1 MFKVKNNM
9 CPEGFLNLFS
19 KNTNP
24 RSSAHFHRPNVNKVY
39 KGEHS
44 LRYFGPIVWDNM
56 IPEKIKSI
64 STLTEFKREIID
76 WVPENCKCR
85 LCRDYIPNLGLVIQ
99 FE

>member
-1 MFKVKNNM
+1 M

-64 STLTEFKREIID
+64 STLT
-76 WVPENCKCR
+76 
-85 LCRDYIPNLGLVIQ
+85 
-99 FE
+99 